1 MFQHFFEIEKEMR
14 IVFASKD
21 ISTTYSILN
30 VVFFQVYVDIK
41 PPHRCVR
48 VIYKPGQV
56 YVNPMV
62 DGGDFM
68 AQSGML
74 TYEVVQNFPKK
85 NH

>member
-1 MFQHFFEIEKEMR
+1 MFLKKLRMKSNYIDYKLP
-14 IVFASKD
+14 SKY
-21 ISTTYSILN
+21 YSLWN
-30 VVFFQVYVDIK
+30 VVFSFQVYVDIK

-85 NH
+85 DY